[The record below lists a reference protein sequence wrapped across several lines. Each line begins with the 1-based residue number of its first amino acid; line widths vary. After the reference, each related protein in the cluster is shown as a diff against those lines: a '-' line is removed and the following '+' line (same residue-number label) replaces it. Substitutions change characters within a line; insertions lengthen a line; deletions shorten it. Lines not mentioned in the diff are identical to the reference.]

1 MSTRKADGESNADQ
15 LEGAK
20 FLADTLKDYD
30 YQQQKLLEAK
40 QEDEQKETQR
50 IAEANRKRI
59 QTNLISAGIPAM
71 MVYYEDVDIDA
82 GNAMRKLHTDTL
94 PEVFRFCIPDYRH
107 RLPTNRLLYVRLTP
121 IPVWYVRPMQRVAT
135 SDDGSG
141 EYEMMA
147 ATYIRCKSLG
157 QALKFL
163 SLDEW
168 DQTAEKLRTL

>member
-1 MSTRKADGESNADQ
+1 MSRKADGESNAAQ

-20 FLADTLKDYD
+20 LLADTLKDYD

-40 QEDEQKETQR
+40 QEEEQKEKRR
-50 IAEANRKRI
+50 IAEANRKCI
-59 QTNLISAGIPAM
+59 QIHLISAGIPAM

-82 GNAMRKLHTDTL
+82 GNAMRVSHTNSPL
-94 PEVFRFCIPDYRH
+94 EVFRF
-107 RLPTNRLLYVRLTP
+107 RLPNARLLYVVLTP

-135 SDDGSG
+135 GDDGSG
-141 EYEMMA
+141 EYEMMK
-147 ATYIRCKSLG
+147 ATYVRCKSLG

-168 DQTAEKLRTL
+168 DQTAEKLKSI